1 LTNECVVV
9 NSSVVIALAEINL
22 LNILVSL
29 YEEVIVPRA
38 VYKEVVVKGRGK
50 PGSQELEVLVQRNRA
65 RLLAP
70 RYSAV
75 VKALHDP
82 LGLGEAE
89 AIAVALEQN
98 CMVALDD
105 RIARSKAR
113 TMGLKII
120 GTLGLLR
127 KAYDKGLIGKNT
139 LTQALQQLKQHGF
152 RISDNIM
159 REVIGKLNQ

>member
-1 LTNECVVV
+1 MTSECIVV

-29 YEEVIVPRA
+29 YEEVIVPKA

-50 PGSQELEVLVQRNRA
+50 PGSQELEILVQQNRA

-70 RYSAV
+70 RSSV
-75 VKALHDP
+75 VVEALHDP

-98 CMVALDD
+98 CMVGLDD
-105 RIARSKAR
+105 RIARLKAR

-127 KAYDKGLIGKNT
+127 KAYDKRLIDKNT
-139 LTQALQQLKQHGF
+139 LIQALQQLKQHGF

-159 REVIGKLNQ
+159 REVIEKLN